1 MTKKEKL
8 EARIRNNPK
17 NVALNEFE
25 SLVNIYGHIKPGSKH
40 AKAVLGNKTLTYK
53 RANPVAE
60 VYVNDLLKLIDL
72 QGG

>member
-8 EARIRNNPK
+8 EAHIRNNSK
-17 NVALNEFE
+17 NVSLNEFE
-25 SLVNIYGHIKPGSKH
+25 ALVNIYGYSKPGGKH

-53 RANPVAE
+53 RANPIDP
-60 VYVNDLLKLIDL
+60 VYVDDLLKLIDL